1 MKFMKRILIGIAM
14 LLTSVVANAE
24 PYASAQWWSYL
35 AAYDAGPGSIRLD
48 LKLRKIAPV
57 KGFSHLVVTGVT
69 YTSTQRNG
77 LPEPGDVDR
86 LNEISSAVVAAIAAK
101 TPSIYAGT
109 FTHDFEQL
117 NYIYV
122 PNGEGI
128 AEVVKNVFS
137 QRCPGCKTYTNL
149 KDDASWSAYREFLF
163 PSEVTIKHYG
173 LQLD

>member
-1 MKFMKRILIGIAM
+1 M
-14 LLTSVVANAE
+14 LLMNVVANAE
-24 PYASAQWWSYL
+24 PYVSNEWWSYL

-48 LKLRKIAPV
+48 MKLRKIAPV
-57 KGFSHLVVTGVT
+57 KEFPHLVVTGVT
-69 YTSTQRNG
+69 YTSTQRDG
-77 LPEPGDVDR
+77 LPEAGDLDR
-86 LNEISSAVVAAIAAK
+86 LNDISSAVVAAIAAK

-117 NYIYV
+117 NYVYV
-122 PNGEGI
+122 PDLEGI
-128 AEVVKNVFS
+128 AEIIKNVYS

-163 PSEVTIKHYG
+163 PNAATLEHYG